1 MGSWL
6 GDRNQLVQKRVPSE
20 LRRPREE
27 TAGAGNVLDTG
38 RQKLGYEAAETLNL
52 PLTGAY
58 GRSRMINEMC
68 CGSGNHTDVEV
79 CEHLAPPAG
88 VGLGRFRKCK
98 PNPDFILVIPSPGGT
113 LAIHLTSP
121 CLA

>member
-1 MGSWL
+1 MEIGSIWVY
-6 GDRNQLVQKRVPSE
+6 RKRVQSE

-38 RQKLGYEAAETLNL
+38 RQKLGYEVAETLNL
-52 PLTGAY
+52 PLTDAY
-58 GRSRMINEMC
+58 GRSGIINEMC

-88 VGLGRFRKCK
+88 VWGLAASCPQTQPQLHFSDSQPRRDLGHLSH
-98 PNPDFILVIPSPGGT
+98 LV
-113 LAIHLTSP
+113 
-121 CLA
+121 